1 MHAGVMT
8 LDDTHTIWI
17 EKYRPALLKDIVGQ
31 DDIVERLSSYVK
43 NSNLPHLLFT
53 GSAGVG
59 KTTAAV
65 ALAKEFFKDSWQMNF
80 RELNASD
87 ERGIDVVRNQIKQFA
102 RTTPLGEASFKIL
115 FLDEADAL
123 TTDAQ
128 AALRRSMESYAQ
140 TCRFI
145 LSCNYSSKIID
156 PIQSRC
162 AIYRFKP
169 LGATAVKEE
178 IRRIAGKENLTV
190 TEKAMDAIVYIA
202 QGDMRK
208 AINALQGAAIIR
220 SNIDEKMVYAITSTA
235 RPDEINDLLARSLKG
250 DFDGAESL
258 LAHLLHERGIAP
270 NELLN
275 QCYRTILTMDIDRK
289 LKVRLIDHLGE
300 TDFRLSEGANS
311 DIQLEAMIARFVVS
325 SEKREI

>member
-1 MHAGVMT
+1 M
-8 LDDTHTIWI
+8 DETHTIWI
-17 EKYRPALLKDIVGQ
+17 EKYRPQKLADIVGQ
-31 DDIVERLSSYVK
+31 DEIVERLSSYVR
-43 NSNLPHLLFT
+43 SGNLPHLLFT

-65 ALAKEFFKDSWQMNF
+65 TLAREFFKDNWQRNF
-80 RELNASD
+80 REMNASD
-87 ERGIDVVRNQIKQFA
+87 ERGIDVVRNQIKEFA
-102 RTTPLGEASFKIL
+102 RTGRDGDVPFKIL

-128 AALRRSMESYAQ
+128 AALRRTMESYAQ

-169 LGATAVKEE
+169 LGPDAVKEE
-178 IRRIAGKENLTV
+178 IRRIAHRERLTI
-190 TEKAMDAIVYIA
+190 TSGAMEAIVYIA

-208 AINALQGAAIIR
+208 AINAVQGAAII
-220 SNIDEKMVYAITSTA
+220 SPTIDERRVYSITSTA
-235 RPDEINDLLARSLKG
+235 RPDEINELLSLSLKG

-270 NELLN
+270 NELIN
-275 QCYRTILTMDIDRK
+275 QCYRALVKRDMERG
-289 LKVRLIDHLGE
+289 LKVKLIDHLGE
-300 TDFRLSEGANS
+300 ADFRLSEGANS
-311 DIQLEAMIARFVVS
+311 DIQMEALIARFVLS
-325 SEKREI
+325 SQHDR

>member
-1 MHAGVMT
+1 MT
-8 LDDTHTIWI
+8 MDDTHTIWI
-17 EKYRPALLKDIVGQ
+17 EKYRPAVLKDIVGQ

-43 NSNLPHLLFT
+43 SGNLPHLLFT

-65 ALAKEFFKDSWQMNF
+65 TLAREFFKDSWQRNF

-87 ERGIDVVRNQIKQFA
+87 ERGIDVVRNQIKEFA
-102 RTTPLGEASFKIL
+102 RTMPDGGAAFKIL

-128 AALRRSMESYAQ
+128 SALRRTMETYAQ

-169 LGATAVKEE
+169 LGARAIKEE
-178 IRRIAGKENLTV
+178 IRRIADKEKLTV
-190 TEKAMDAIVYIA
+190 TDAAMDAIVYIA

-220 SNIDEKMVYAITSTA
+220 SAIDEKMVYAITSTA
-235 RPDEINDLLARSLKG
+235 RPDEINELLARSLKG
-250 DFDGAESL
+250 DFDGAESV

-270 NELLN
+270 NELIN

-311 DIQLEAMIARFVVS
+311 DIQMEAMIARFVVS
-325 SEKREI
+325 TEKREN

>member
-1 MHAGVMT
+1 MEE
-8 LDDTHTIWI
+8 DHTIWI
-17 EKYRPALLKDIVGQ
+17 EKYRPQKLDDIVGQ
-31 DDIVERLSSYVK
+31 DEIVERLSSYVK
-43 NSNLPHLLFT
+43 SGNLPHLLFT

-65 ALAKEFFKDSWQMNF
+65 TLAREFFKDSWQMNF

-102 RTTPLGEASFKIL
+102 RTTPLGDATFKIL

-128 AALRRSMESYAQ
+128 AALRRTMESFAQ

-169 LGATAVKEE
+169 LGEAAVKEE
-178 IRRIAGKENLTV
+178 VHRIAKKEGLSITK
-190 TEKAMDAIVYIA
+190 EAMDAIVYIA

-208 AINALQGAAIIR
+208 AINALQGAAII
-220 SNIDEKMVYAITSTA
+220 STKIDDKMVYAITSTA
-235 RPDEINDLLARSLKG
+235 RPDEIDDLLKRSLGG
-250 DFDGAESL
+250 DFDGAESV
-258 LAHLLHERGIAP
+258 LAFLLHDRGIAP
-270 NELLN
+270 NELIN
-275 QCYRTILTMDIDRK
+275 QCYRAILKMNLDRG
-289 LKVRLIDHLGE
+289 LKVELIDHLG
-300 TDFRLSEGANS
+300 
-311 DIQLEAMIARFVVS
+311 
-325 SEKREI
+325 

>member
-1 MHAGVMT
+1 M
-8 LDDTHTIWI
+8 DETHTIWI
-17 EKYRPALLKDIVGQ
+17 EKYRPARLVDIVGQ
-31 DDIVERLSSYVK
+31 DEIIERLSSYVK
-43 NSNLPHLLFT
+43 TGNLPHLLFT

-65 ALAKEFFKDSWQMNF
+65 TLAREFFGASWQMNF

-102 RTTPLGEASFKIL
+102 RTTPLGDATFKIL

-128 AALRRSMESYAQ
+128 AALRRTMESYAK

-162 AIYRFKP
+162 AIYRFRP
-169 LGATAVKEE
+169 LSAQAVKEE
-178 IRRIAGKENLTV
+178 IARIAAKEGLIV
-190 TEKAMDAIVYIA
+190 TPDAMDAMVYIA

-208 AINALQGAAIIR
+208 AINALQGAAII
-220 SNIDEKMVYAITSTA
+220 NTTIDSPMVYAITSNA
-235 RPDEINDLLARSLKG
+235 RPDEIEDLLKLALAR
-250 DFDGAESL
+250 
-258 LAHLLHERGIAP
+258 
-270 NELLN
+270 
-275 QCYRTILTMDIDRK
+275 
-289 LKVRLIDHLGE
+289 
-300 TDFRLSEGANS
+300 
-311 DIQLEAMIARFVVS
+311 
-325 SEKREI
+325 

>member
-1 MHAGVMT
+1 MEE
-8 LDDTHTIWI
+8 DHTIWI
-17 EKYRPALLKDIVGQ
+17 EKYRPQKLDDIVGQ
-31 DDIVERLSSYVK
+31 DEIVERLSSYVK
-43 NSNLPHLLFT
+43 SGNLPHLLFT

-65 ALAKEFFKDSWQMNF
+65 TLAREFFKDSWQMNF

-102 RTTPLGEASFKIL
+102 RTTPLGDAKFKIL

-128 AALRRSMESYAQ
+128 AALRRTMESYAQ

-169 LGATAVKEE
+169 LGEAAVKEE
-178 IRRIAGKENLTV
+178 VHRIAKKEGLSITK
-190 TEKAMDAIVYIA
+190 EAMDAIVYIA

-208 AINALQGAAIIR
+208 AINALQGAAII
-220 SNIDEKMVYAITSTA
+220 SNKIDDMMVYAITSTA
-235 RPDEINDLLARSLKG
+235 RPDEIDDLLKRSLGG
-250 DFDGAESL
+250 DFDGAESV
-258 LAHLLHERGIAP
+258 LAFLLHDRGIAP
-270 NELLN
+270 NELIN
-275 QCYRTILTMDIDRK
+275 QCYRAIVKMNLDRG
-289 LKVRLIDHLGE
+289 LKVELIDHLGE

-311 DIQLEAMIARFVVS
+311 DIQMEAMIARFIRS
-325 SEKREI
+325 SEKGKVR

>member
-1 MHAGVMT
+1 MT
-8 LDDTHTIWI
+8 AMDQDHTIWI
-17 EKYRPALLKDIVGQ
+17 EKYRPARLADIVGQ
-31 DDIVERLSSYVK
+31 DEIVERLSSYVRCG
-43 NSNLPHLLFT
+43 NLPHLLFT

-65 ALAKEFFKDSWQMNF
+65 TLAREFYGESWQMNF

-102 RTTPLGEASFKIL
+102 RTTPLGDATFKIL

-128 AALRRSMESYAQ
+128 SALRRTMETYAQ

-162 AIYRFKP
+162 AIYRFRS
-169 LGATAVKEE
+169 LGARAVKEE
-178 IRRIAGKENLTV
+178 ISRIASREGLMV
-190 TEKAMDAIVYIA
+190 TPGAMDAIVYIA

-208 AINALQGAAIIR
+208 AINALQGAAILSATI
-220 SNIDEKMVYAITSTA
+220 EEQMVYAITSNA
-235 RPDEINDLLARSLKG
+235 RPDEIEELLAVSLEG

-258 LAHLLHERGIAP
+258 LAKLLHERGIAP
-270 NELLN
+270 NELIN
-275 QCYRTILTMDIDRK
+275 QCYRALIKRKMDRS
-289 LKVRLIDHLGE
+289 LKVAMIDHLGE

-311 DIQLEAMIARFVVS
+311 DIQMEALIARFVLAAQ
-325 SEKREI
+325 KKP

>member
-1 MHAGVMT
+1 MEES
-8 LDDTHTIWI
+8 HTIWI
-17 EKYRPALLKDIVGQ
+17 EKYRPSRLADIVGQ
-31 DDIVERLSSYVK
+31 DEIVERLSSYVK
-43 NSNLPHLLFT
+43 SGNLPHLLFT

-65 ALAKEFFKDSWQMNF
+65 TLAREFFKDTWQMNF
-80 RELNASD
+80 REMNASD

-102 RTTPLGEASFKIL
+102 RTSPLGDATFKIL

-128 AALRRSMESYAQ
+128 AALRRTMETYAQ

-169 LGATAVKEE
+169 LGADAVKEE
-178 IRRIAGKENLTV
+178 VRRIAGKEGLTI
-190 TEKAMDAIVYIA
+190 TDEAMDAIVYIA

-208 AINALQGAAIIR
+208 AINALQGAAII
-220 SNIDEKMVYAITSTA
+220 SATIDEKMIYAITSTA
-235 RPDEINDLLARSLKG
+235 RPDEIDELLALSLKG

-258 LAHLLHERGIAP
+258 LAQLLHERGIAP
-270 NELLN
+270 NELIN
-275 QCYRTILTMDIDRK
+275 QCYRALVKRDIDRSV
-289 LKVRLIDHLGE
+289 KVQMIDHIGE

-311 DIQLEAMIARFVVS
+311 DIQLEALIARFVLTAQKS
-325 SEKREI
+325 REAAHG

>member
-1 MHAGVMT
+1 V
-8 LDDTHTIWI
+8 DESHTIWI
-17 EKYRPALLKDIVGQ
+17 EKYRPQKLADIVGQ
-31 DDIVERLSSYVK
+31 NEIVERLSSYVK
-43 NSNLPHLLFT
+43 TGNLPHLLFT

-65 ALAKEFFKDSWQMNF
+65 TLAREFFGDTWQMNF
-80 RELNASD
+80 REMNASD

-102 RTTPLGEASFKIL
+102 RTSPLGTAQFKIL

-128 AALRRSMESYAQ
+128 AALRRTMESYAQ

-169 LGATAVKEE
+169 LGPEAVKEE
-178 IRRIAGKENLTV
+178 AKRIAQKEGLSI
-190 TEKAMDAIVYIA
+190 TESAMNAIVYIA

-208 AINALQGAAIIR
+208 AINALQGAAII
-220 SNIDEKMVYAITSTA
+220 SSKIDEKMVYAITSSA
-235 RPDEINDLLARSLKG
+235 RPDEINELIRLSLCG
-250 DFDGAESL
+250 DFEGAESL
-258 LAHLLHERGIAP
+258 LATLLHQRGIAP
-270 NELLN
+270 NELIN
-275 QCYRTILTMDIDRK
+275 QCYRAILKSELDRSI
-289 LKVRLIDHLGE
+289 KVELIDHLGE

-311 DIQLEAMIARFVVS
+311 DIQMEAMIARFVLTAT
-325 SEKREI
+325 KRR

>member
-1 MHAGVMT
+1 
-8 LDDTHTIWI
+8 
-17 EKYRPALLKDIVGQ
+17 
-31 DDIVERLSSYVK
+31 VERLSSYVK
-43 NSNLPHLLFT
+43 SGNLPHLLFT

-65 ALAKEFFKDSWQMNF
+65 TLAREFFKDSWQMNF

-102 RTTPLGEASFKIL
+102 RTTPLGDAKFKIL

-128 AALRRSMESYAQ
+128 AALRRTMESFAQ

-169 LGATAVKEE
+169 LGEAAVKEE
-178 IRRIAGKENLTV
+178 VHRIAKKEGISITKEA
-190 TEKAMDAIVYIA
+190 TDAIVYIA

-208 AINALQGAAIIR
+208 AINALQGAAII
-220 SNIDEKMVYAITSTA
+220 SNKIDDKMVYAITSTA
-235 RPDEINDLLARSLKG
+235 RPDEIDDLLKRSLGG

-258 LAHLLHERGIAP
+258 LAFLLHDRGIAP
-270 NELLN
+270 NELIN
-275 QCYRTILTMDIDRK
+275 QCYRAIVKMNLDRG
-289 LKVRLIDHLGE
+289 LKVELIDHLGE

-311 DIQLEAMIARFVVS
+311 DIQMEAMIARFIRS
-325 SEKREI
+325 SEKGKVR

>member
-1 MHAGVMT
+1 MENNHM
-8 LDDTHTIWI
+8 IWI
-17 EKYRPALLKDIVGQ
+17 EKYRPSKLADIVGQ
-31 DDIVERLSSYVK
+31 DEIVERLSSYVK
-43 NSNLPHLLFT
+43 TGTLPHLLFT

-65 ALAKEFFKDSWQMNF
+65 TLAHEFFKDSWQMNF

-102 RTTPLGEASFKIL
+102 RTTPLGYATFKIL

-128 AALRRSMESYAQ
+128 AALRRTMESYAQ

-169 LGATAVKEE
+169 LGPDAVMIEV
-178 IRRIAGKENLTV
+178 RRIACREGLTI
-190 TEKAMDAIVYIA
+190 TNDAMNAIVYIA

-208 AINALQGAAIIR
+208 AINALQGAAILN
-220 SNIDEKMVYAITSTA
+220 STIDEKMVYAITSTA
-235 RPDEINDLLARSLKG
+235 RPDEIGDLLKSSLNG
-250 DFDGAESL
+250 DFEDAESL
-258 LAHLLHERGIAP
+258 LTNLLHQRGIAP
-270 NELLN
+270 NELIN
-275 QCYRTILTMDIDRK
+275 QCYRAIIRMEMNTE
-289 LKVRLIDHLGE
+289 LKVDLIDQLGE

-311 DIQLEAMIARFVVS
+311 DIQMEALIARFVLAS
-325 SEKREI
+325 QRSR

>member
-1 MHAGVMT
+1 MEES
-8 LDDTHTIWI
+8 HTIWI
-17 EKYRPALLKDIVGQ
+17 EKYRPSRLAEIVGQ
-31 DDIVERLSSYVK
+31 DEVVERLSSYVK
-43 NSNLPHLLFT
+43 SKNLPHLLFT

-65 ALAKEFFKDSWQMNF
+65 TLAKEFYKDSFQMNF
-80 RELNASD
+80 REMNASD

-102 RTTPLGEASFKIL
+102 RTTPLGDATFKIL

-128 AALRRSMESYAQ
+128 AALRRTMETYAQ

-169 LGATAVKEE
+169 LGAEAVKEE
-178 IRRIAGKENLTV
+178 IKRIAGKEGLSITPG
-190 TEKAMDAIVYIA
+190 AMDAIVYIA

-208 AINALQGAAIIR
+208 AINALQGGAII
-220 SNIDEKMVYAITSTA
+220 SSTIDEKMIYAITSTA
-235 RPDEINDLLARSLKG
+235 RPDEINELLGLSLGG
-250 DFDGAESL
+250 DFDAAESL
-258 LAHLLHERGIAP
+258 LNQLLHERGIAP
-270 NELLN
+270 NELIN
-275 QCYRTILTMDIDRK
+275 QCYRALVKRDMDRS
-289 LKVRLIDHLGE
+289 LKVQLIDHIGE

-311 DIQLEAMIARFVVS
+311 DIQLEALIARFVLTAQ
-325 SEKREI
+325 KKQ

>member
-1 MHAGVMT
+1 M
-8 LDDTHTIWI
+8 DETHTIWI
-17 EKYRPALLKDIVGQ
+17 EKYRPARLADIVGQ

-43 NSNLPHLLFT
+43 SGNLPHLLFT

-65 ALAKEFFKDSWQMNF
+65 TLAREFFGSSWQMNF

-87 ERGIDVVRNQIKQFA
+87 ERGIDVVRNQIKEFA
-102 RTTPLGEASFKIL
+102 RTKPFGDTTFKIL

-128 AALRRSMESYAQ
+128 AALRRTMESYANI
-140 TCRFI
+140 CRFI

-162 AIYRFKP
+162 AIYRFRP
-169 LGATAVKEE
+169 LSPEAVKEE
-178 IRRIAGKENLTV
+178 IARIAAKEHLTV
-190 TEKAMDAIVYIA
+190 TPLAMDAMVYIA

-208 AINALQGAAIIR
+208 AINALQGAAII
-220 SNIDEKMVYAITSTA
+220 STKIEAPMVYAITSNA
-235 RPDEINDLLARSLKG
+235 RPDEIENLLKVALSG

-258 LAHLLHERGIAP
+258 LMRLLRERGISP
-270 NELLN
+270 NELIN
-275 QCYRTILTMDIDRK
+275 QCYRALVKREMNRT
-289 LKVRLIDHLGE
+289 LKVELVDALGE

-311 DIQLEAMIARFVVS
+311 DIQMEALIARFVLAS
-325 SEKREI
+325 TKQR

>member
-1 MHAGVMT
+1 MEE
-8 LDDTHTIWI
+8 DHTIWI
-17 EKYRPALLKDIVGQ
+17 EKYRPQKLDDIVGQ
-31 DDIVERLSSYVK
+31 DEIVERLSSYVK
-43 NSNLPHLLFT
+43 SGNLPHLLFT

-65 ALAKEFFKDSWQMNF
+65 TLAREFFKDSWQMNF

-102 RTTPLGEASFKIL
+102 RTTPLGDAKFKIL

-128 AALRRSMESYAQ
+128 SALRRTMESYAQ

-169 LGATAVKEE
+169 LGEAAVKEE
-178 IRRIAGKENLTV
+178 VHRIARKEGLSITK
-190 TEKAMDAIVYIA
+190 EAMDAIIYIA

-208 AINALQGAAIIR
+208 AINALQGAAII
-220 SNIDEKMVYAITSTA
+220 SNKIDDKMVYAITSTA
-235 RPDEINDLLARSLKG
+235 RPDEIDDLLKRSLCG
-250 DFDGAESL
+250 DFDGAESV
-258 LAHLLHERGIAP
+258 LAFLLHDRGIAP
-270 NELLN
+270 NELIN
-275 QCYRTILTMDIDRK
+275 QCYRAIVKMNLDRS
-289 LKVRLIDHLGE
+289 LKVELIDHLGE
-300 TDFRLSEGANS
+300 TDFRLSEGADS
-311 DIQLEAMIARFVVS
+311 DIQMEAMIARFIRS
-325 SEKREI
+325 LEKGKVR

>member
-1 MHAGVMT
+1 M
-8 LDDTHTIWI
+8 DDSHTIWI
-17 EKYRPALLKDIVGQ
+17 EKYRPARLADIVGQ
-31 DDIVERLSSYVK
+31 DEIVERLSSYVK
-43 NSNLPHLLFT
+43 SGDLPHLLFT

-65 ALAKEFFKDSWQMNF
+65 TLAREFFKDTWQTNF
-80 RELNASD
+80 REMNASD
-87 ERGIDVVRNQIKQFA
+87 ERGIDVVRNQIKEFA
-102 RTTPLGEASFKIL
+102 RTRPLGDASFKIL

-128 AALRRSMESYAQ
+128 AALRRTMETYAQ

-169 LGATAVKEE
+169 LSPAAVKEE
-178 IRRIAGKENLTV
+178 IGRIAKKEGLAIA
-190 TEKAMDAIVYIA
+190 EGAMDAIVYIA

-208 AINALQGAAIIR
+208 AINSVQGAAII
-220 SNIDEKMVYAITSTA
+220 SASIDEKMIYAITSTA
-235 RPDEINDLLARSLKG
+235 RPDEIDELLKLSLCG

-258 LAHLLHERGIAP
+258 LASLLRERGIAP
-270 NELLN
+270 NELIN
-275 QCYRTILTMDIDRK
+275 QCYRALLKMDMDK
-289 LKVRLIDHLGE
+289 GLKVELIDHVGE

-311 DIQLEAMIARFVVS
+311 DIQMEAMIARFVLAS
-325 SEKREI
+325 QKKR